1 MFANFGLGSHLLCG
15 LILAI
20 LCSLICEVSCV
31 TLAVPSGLWQIPFG
45 VPANILSSLTILCM
59 QGELSFPSIYIS
71 LQKSLLW
78 PFTLAM
84 CTVSQKCAW
93 VNAPWQ
99 VTDRNWSVNNI
110 ALCLLGRMFLTCSI
124 LAPRFLQWE
133 YDPHILWGNWLDN
146 ASFLMPSFSYLTY
159 SLPYWF
165 KYFSQ
170 DLFQDNPNGDSSY
183 EPRNNFFFFRS
194 TIQNYF
200 LMLSISFGFADT

>member
-1 MFANFGLGSHLLCG
+1 MQSNLWSFMCNSGSPFRIMEDTLWCPCQYSLKPHHFVHARWAFISQHLYLFAEEFS
-15 LILAI
+15 LA
-20 LCSLICEVSCV
+20 
-31 TLAVPSGLWQIPFG
+31 
-45 VPANILSSLTILCM
+45 
-59 QGELSFPSIYIS
+59 
-71 LQKSLLW
+71 
-78 PFTLAM
+78 LAM